1 MNDKPI
7 ALSLALFLLWS
18 CSAGQPQ
25 TSDPALVAL
34 KIRIDTERFTES
46 RKFYSEILGLQI
58 LEEWDDDG
66 DVGCILGFS
75 SHGSTGFLEL
85 SPSDSTAQGSSDP
98 LSLQF
103 RTLDIQ
109 ATAESL
115 SGRWEFE
122 GPVERP
128 WGSTYLYLT
137 DPDGISV
144 ILFEGDI

>member
-1 MNDKPI
+1 MNDKQI
-7 ALSLALFLLWS
+7 ALGLALFLLWS

-34 KIRIDTERFTES
+34 KIRIDTERFAES

-75 SHGSTGFLEL
+75 SDGSTGFLEL
-85 SPSDSTAQGSSDP
+85 SESDSTAEGPADA

-103 RTLDIQ
+103 RTPDIQ

-115 SGRWEFE
+115 AGRWKFE

-144 ILFEGDI
+144 ILFEGEI